1 MNDKNITG
9 LQAGDDGISMPV
21 NSLNVSPRNFSKLPS
36 PNPMPILRSE
46 RNPDF
51 ISDLTGNMRP
61 QQHSLDYENASR
73 LASSNEA
80 TTAVGSNSSVAGNS
94 NANATILDDKIMKD
108 GSAVQ
113 AGMEADFQVQKNPFA
128 FTPGQ
133 LKMLNPKG
141 LSASFVLGGLR
152 CLENALRSE
161 RVSVLTA
168 DDPEEATAT
177 EDMSAAS
184 SVATVSGEEMFQDR
198 SRVFK
203 DNQLPRKKKYRFV
216 KATRSGQTVE
226 ISVHDILVGD
236 AIHIEPGDLVPV
248 DGILMEGHVKCDEP
262 QAPGEREVVRNQP
275 AKDAYVAIEN
285 HENVAKLDPC
295 IQSGGYIKQG
305 MGTFIPFSTGV
316 YSSYDRTIMSPNK
329 GIEPIPPQGK
339 INAVATYITRI
350 AASASLLLLIFLLI
364 PFLFNRPRLTF
375 GDPLFS
381 NIAIIVIAIVIVA
394 VLDGLSLAAALASE
408 FATTRLRVKNN
419 FVRHLKACEAMG
431 NVTTIGPDKT
441 GILRRNKMPVVSGT
455 TGTTHRLSTAQQSFR
470 DSGDYEG
477 MSLDD
482 GRGISSTNFVSMSS
496 APAKDR
502 LIKFATLSSMESKMV
517 RTLARDKI
525 TAQDCG
531 ILQPSSVVIQG
542 PDFRNLG
549 IPQQSKIISKLHVLQ
564 RSSPED
570 KRILIERLKEMGTTI
585 AVKAPARKSGTEVA
599 QEASAIV
606 IMDDNFATI
615 VKALK
620 WGQAVN
626 DAVRQFLRPQLTANV
641 PAVLLALILAVS
653 SGSQPSTWMAALF
666 LWVNL
671 IMDTLAALALSTDR
685 PRESTRI
692 RKPESKGS
700 YAQCCHNNEVGG
712 DSQTLD
718 TSVRHNAATLLRS
731 RNGILPIP
739 GRTMFL
745 RTVGSTPLSFTPVC
759 GCSSF
764 CPWK

>member
-1 MNDKNITG
+1 MTDKNITG

-46 RNPDF
+46 RNPDL

-80 TTAVGSNSSVAGNS
+80 TTAVGSNRSVADNS

-113 AGMEADFQVQKNPFA
+113 AGMEADFQVQKSPFA

-133 LKMLNPKG
+133 LNKMFNPKS
-141 LSASFVLGGLR
+141 LPAFLALGGILGV
-152 CLENALRSE
+152 EKGMRSE

-184 SVATVSGEEMFQDR
+184 SVATVGVEEMFQDR

-216 KATRSGQTVE
+216 KATRSRQTAE
-226 ISVHDILVGD
+226 ISVHGILVGD

-248 DGILMEGHVKCDEP
+248 DGILMEGHVKCNES

-285 HENVAKLDPC
+285 HENVTKLDPC
-295 IQSGGYIKQG
+295 IQSGAQG
-305 MGTFIPFSTGV
+305 VGTFITTPTGV

-329 GIEPIPPQGK
+329 GLEPIPPQGK
-339 INAVATYITRI
+339 INAVATYITMI

-381 NIAIIVIAIVIVA
+381 NISIIVIAIVIVA
-394 VLDGLSLAAALASE
+394 VLDGLFLAAALASE

-441 GILRRNKMPVVSGT
+441 GILRQSKMPVVSGT

-470 DSGDYEG
+470 ASGDYEG

-482 GRGISSTNFVSMSS
+482 GRGVSSTNFVSMSS

-502 LIKFATLSSMESKMV
+502 LIKSATLNSMESKMV

-542 PDFRNLG
+542 PNFRNLG

-599 QEASAIV
+599 QEASPIV

-626 DAVRQFLRPQLTANV
+626 DTVRQFLRPQLTANV

-671 IMDTLAALALSTDR
+671 IMDTLAALALSTNP

-712 DSQTLD
+712 DSHTLD
-718 TSVRHNAATLLRS
+718 TSVRHNAATLLRR

>member
-21 NSLNVSPRNFSKLPS
+21 NSLNVSPRNFSNLPS

-80 TTAVGSNSSVAGNS
+80 TTAVGS
-94 NANATILDDKIMKD
+94 
-108 GSAVQ
+108 
-113 AGMEADFQVQKNPFA
+113 
-128 FTPGQ
+128 
-133 LKMLNPKG
+133 
-141 LSASFVLGGLR
+141 
-152 CLENALRSE
+152 
-161 RVSVLTA
+161 
-168 DDPEEATAT
+168 
-177 EDMSAAS
+177 
-184 SVATVSGEEMFQDR
+184 
-198 SRVFK
+198 
-203 DNQLPRKKKYRFV
+203 
-216 KATRSGQTVE
+216 
-226 ISVHDILVGD
+226 
-236 AIHIEPGDLVPV
+236 IHIEPGDLVPV
-248 DGILMEGHVKCDEP
+248 DGILMEGHVKCDES

-285 HENVAKLDPC
+285 HENVTKLDPC
-295 IQSGGYIKQG
+295 IQSGAQG
-305 MGTFIPFSTGV
+305 VGTFITTPTGV

-329 GIEPIPPQGK
+329 GLEPIPPQGK
-339 INAVATYITRI
+339 INAVATYIARI
-350 AASASLLLLIFLLI
+350 ATSTSLLLLIFLLI
-364 PFLFNRPRLTF
+364 SFLFNRPRLIF

-381 NIAIIVIAIVIVA
+381 NISIIVIAIVIVA

-441 GILRRNKMPVVSGT
+441 GILRQNKMPVVSGT

-482 GRGISSTNFVSMSS
+482 GRGVSSTNFVSMSS

-502 LIKFATLSSMESKMV
+502 LIKSATLNSMESKMV

-542 PDFRNLG
+542 PNFRNLG

-570 KRILIERLKEMGTTI
+570 KRILIQRLKEMGTTI

-641 PAVLLALILAVS
+641 PAVLLALILAVA

-671 IMDTLAALALSTDR
+671 IMDILAALALSTDR